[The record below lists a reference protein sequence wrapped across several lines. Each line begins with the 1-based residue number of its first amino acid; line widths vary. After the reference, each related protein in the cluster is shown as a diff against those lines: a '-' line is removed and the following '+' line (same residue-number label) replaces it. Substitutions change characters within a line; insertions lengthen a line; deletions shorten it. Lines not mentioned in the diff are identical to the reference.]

1 MPLIDYSEQIISVKH
16 LVKDIEKLLINN
28 QWDQASVAVVDAIA
42 DLRIMKANIQL
53 LKENNGIPYDAPN
66 QNLDPALPCKKS

>member
-16 LVKDIEKLLINN
+16 LVKDIEKLLINS

-53 LKENNGIPYDAPN
+53 LKENNGIPY
-66 QNLDPALPCKKS
+66 QT

>member
-53 LKENNGIPYDAPN
+53 LKENNGIPY
-66 QNLDPALPCKKS
+66 QT

>member
-1 MPLIDYSEQIISVKH
+1 MPVIDYSEQIISVKH

-53 LKENNGIPYDAPN
+53 LKENNGIPY
-66 QNLDPALPCKKS
+66 QT

>member
-1 MPLIDYSEQIISVKH
+1 MPVIDYSEQIISVKH
-16 LVKDIEKLLINN
+16 LVKEIEKLLSNQ

-53 LKENNGIPYDAPN
+53 LKENNGAPYQTHAPDQDPDPSIP
-66 QNLDPALPCKKS
+66 